1 VLPDALDR
9 RLESARQFTVL
20 AAVLGTS
27 ALLLAVIGLGGMVAF
42 TLSQRLREIGVRL
55 ALGAAPRH
63 VAGAIASQFVRPVAA
78 GAIAG
83 SLLAGGVGVIL
94 SSELF
99 GISGLDPIA
108 HGGALLLFALV
119 SSAAVLPSIRRALRI
134 DPAATL
140 RHE

>member
-1 VLPDALDR
+1 
-9 RLESARQFTVL
+9 
-20 AAVLGTS
+20 
-27 ALLLAVIGLGGMVAF
+27 LLLAVIGLAGMVAF
-42 TLSQRLREIGVRL
+42 TLSQRIREFGIRL

-63 VAGAIASQFVRPVAA
+63 VAGAIGSQFIGPVVLGAA
-78 GAIAG
+78 AG
-83 SLLAGGVGVIL
+83 SLFAAGIGAVL

-108 HGGALLLFALV
+108 HAGALLLFAV
-119 SSAAVLPSIRRALRI
+119 VAGAALIPSVRRALRV